1 MTAEELWA
9 LIAENQGK
17 EYRTA
22 RGMGFTYHV
31 PTAKRGENA
40 GKPSGELFIKSENET
55 VWGRKSI
62 TKATFFRAYQTAK
75 EIQNA
80 GAEVTGPKQ
89 LKVFGKTYIFAILK
103 ALGLLDTPAGDYQQ
117 ESIFS

>member
-9 LIAENQGK
+9 LIAENQGRG
-17 EYRTA
+17 YHTA

-40 GKPSGELFIKSENET
+40 GKPSGELFIQSENET
-55 VWGRKSI
+55 VWSRKSI
-62 TKATFFRAYQTAK
+62 TKATFFRAYQTAR
-75 EIQNA
+75 EIQST

-103 ALGLLDTPAGDYQQ
+103 TLDLLDAPAGDYQQ
-117 ESIFS
+117 SIFS